1 MKTGFKLSHRLAR
14 GFWMVGAAVTLAA
27 CAGES
32 LTDPTDPGTST
43 KPVSTISISPQ
54 TANVDLN
61 GTTQLTVVLRDENG
75 TALSGRAITWT
86 TTAASIATVT
96 SAGVVEGADTGT
108 ATIRASSE
116 GKSATATVMVRP
128 RAQPVSG
135 EHAGYFV
142 SPSGSSSGDGSQSR
156 PWDLP
161 TALAN
166 AAGKVQ
172 PGDTVWLRGGTYKG
186 SFRSMLRGTASQ
198 PVVVR

>member
-32 LTDPTDPGTST
+32 LTDPSDPGTST

-96 SAGVVEGADTGT
+96 SAGVVAGADTGT
-108 ATIRASSE
+108 ATIKASSE
-116 GKSATATVMVRP
+116 GKS
-128 RAQPVSG
+128 
-135 EHAGYFV
+135 
-142 SPSGSSSGDGSQSR
+142 
-156 PWDLP
+156 
-161 TALAN
+161 
-166 AAGKVQ
+166 
-172 PGDTVWLRGGTYKG
+172 
-186 SFRSMLRGTASQ
+186 
-198 PVVVR
+198 